1 MRGHMNLWRD
11 SLDNVDVAD
20 GQGCSPIWFGPDT
33 NSHAFA
39 NQVSQFGNRP
49 VYCCNGPSIGKW
61 AQFVS

>member
-1 MRGHMNLWRD
+1 MRGYMNLWRD

-49 VYCCNGPSIGKW
+49 VYR
-61 AQFVS
+61 